1 MFPWNKQFPFDQTGF
16 TQHINKMKPK
26 EVENYIQ
33 SVMKNVFGGDFS
45 QGFPFQG
52 DLQQKEVR
60 DTSSKQEHP
69 EIFETND
76 YVYVKLPM
84 SKEEIS
90 SVKIQH
96 TNNQLILTNYPKQSD
111 NTKYMLPSPVKRK
124 GTRAKFVE
132 GYLEIQFLKLNEYNI
147 SEVDIT
153 Y

>member
-1 MFPWNKQFPFDQTGF
+1 
-16 TQHINKMKPK
+16 
-26 EVENYIQ
+26 
-33 SVMKNVFGGDFS
+33 MKNVFGGDFS

-60 DTSSKQEHP
+60 ENSSKQEHP

-124 GTRAKFVE
+124 GTRARFVE